1 LKNGTSAK
9 PKGTKTNARPRKKK
23 TNKQQ
28 EKKIEKKIERK
39 FPLRQLAYFFH
50 LDWNI
55 FDENFELTFEMV
67 WLEVEL
73 NRVFAFE

>member
-28 EKKIEKKIERK
+28 EKKIERK
-39 FPLRQLAYFFH
+39 FH